1 MGSIDTAIEEIEEV
15 DRIAPRNEGEFDVF
29 ISHATEDKDFAGP
42 LAHGLRSAGLRVW
55 FDEFEL
61 GLGDSLN
68 EKINYGLS
76 RSRFGVV
83 VLSPT
88 FFKKHWAQLEMNG
101 FVARQTTGERI
112 ILPIWHR
119 ITKNEIIEQAP
130 GLADIVALNSSTQSM
145 EEIVGE
151 IVEKVG
157 GGESPISGPQLP
169 TATAHSSGPTFA
181 VFYIAQAETAELPP
195 EEKPEPSFS
204 AFEFP
209 PTDWVSVVNEDEEL
223 EYTLDGTL
231 LRVRLD
237 WGNQWSGDEY
247 LAHQL
252 ISGDQPFAL
261 TLRLNNGGQLYFP
274 SVINASP
281 SRVFM
286 SSSRSGWMT
295 FQLQQ

>member
-1 MGSIDTAIEEIEEV
+1 MPGDIEPSNTDEI
-15 DRIAPRNEGEFDVF
+15 DVF
-29 ISHATEDKDFAGP
+29 VSHATEDKDFASP
-42 LAHGLRSAGLRVW
+42 LAHQLRSAGLRVW

-61 GLGDSLN
+61 GIGDSLN

-76 RSRFGVV
+76 RSRYGVV
-83 VLSPT
+83 VISPT
-88 FFKKHWAQLEMNG
+88 FFRKHWTQLEMNG
-101 FVARQTTGERI
+101 FVARQTAGNRV

-130 GLADIVALNSSTQSM
+130 PLADIVALNSSIQSM

-151 IVEKVG
+151 IVEKVKDRG
-157 GGESPISGPQLP
+157 SPNVSPQMP
-169 TATAHSSGPTFA
+169 PVTIRNTGPTFA
-181 VFYIAQAETAELPP
+181 VFYIAQVKAAELPRG
-195 EEKPEPSFS
+195 EKPEPSFS

-209 PTDWVSVVNEDEEL
+209 PTGWVSVVTEDEEL
-223 EYTLDGTL
+223 EYILEGMT

-252 ISGDQPFAL
+252 MSGDQPFAL
-261 TLRLNNGGQLYFP
+261 TLRPSTGAQIHLP
-274 SVINASP
+274 SVINTSP
-281 SRVFM
+281 PRGLI
-286 SSSRSGWMT
+286 SSSRSGWMI

>member
-1 MGSIDTAIEEIEEV
+1 MDSIEPSNT
-15 DRIAPRNEGEFDVF
+15 GEFDVF

-76 RSRFGVV
+76 RSRYGVV
-83 VLSPT
+83 VISPT
-88 FFKKHWAQLEMNG
+88 FFRKHWTQLEMNG
-101 FVARQTTGERI
+101 FVARQTAGERV

-130 GLADIVALNSSTQSM
+130 PLADIVSLNSSTQSM

-151 IVEKVG
+151 IVEKVK
-157 GGESPISGPQLP
+157 GGESFNFRSQTPAETIRNTGP
-169 TATAHSSGPTFA
+169 SFA
-181 VFYIAQAETAELPP
+181 VFYIAQANTAELPRG
-195 EEKPEPSFS
+195 EKPEPSFS
-204 AFEFP
+204 AFECP
-209 PTDWVSVVNEDEEL
+209 PTGWLSVVTEDEEL
-223 EYTLDGTL
+223 EYILEGTT

-261 TLRLNNGGQLYFP
+261 TLRPHNGDQIYFP
-274 SVINASP
+274 AVINASP
-281 SRVFM
+281 SRGLM
-286 SSSRSGWMT
+286 SSSRSGWMI
-295 FQLQQ
+295 FRLQQ

>member
-1 MGSIDTAIEEIEEV
+1 MLARTEPSTV
-15 DRIAPRNEGEFDVF
+15 GEFDVF

-42 LAHGLRSAGLRVW
+42 LARELRSAGLSVW
-55 FDEFEL
+55 FDDFEL

-76 RSRFGVV
+76 RSRYGVV
-83 VLSPT
+83 VISPT
-88 FFKKHWAQLEMNG
+88 FFRKHWTKLEMNG
-101 FVARQTTGERI
+101 FVARQTTGERV

-119 ITKNEIIEQAP
+119 ITKSEIIEQAP
-130 GLADIVALNSSTQSM
+130 PLADIVALNSSTQSM

-151 IVEKVG
+151 IVKKVKG
-157 GGESPISGPQLP
+157 GGSLDARSQTPA
-169 TATAHSSGPTFA
+169 ATIRSSGPTFA
-181 VFYIAQAETAELPP
+181 AFYIAQADTAELPRG
-195 EEKPEPSFS
+195 EKPEPSFS

-209 PTDWVSVVNEDEEL
+209 PTGWLSVVTEDEEL
-223 EYTLDGTL
+223 EYILEGLT

-247 LAHQL
+247 VAHQL
-252 ISGDQPFAL
+252 LSGDQPFAL
-261 TLRLNNGGQLYFP
+261 TLRPNSGDQIYLP
-274 SVINASP
+274 SVMNTSP
-281 SRVFM
+281 SRGFM